1 MYVSYQIEEISLAN
15 LLRMLFLNFLCDHLV
30 FFFVVDVMDC
40 INWFLNIELF
50 LHT

>member
-30 FFFVVDVMDC
+30 FLLLLMLW
-40 INWFLNIELF
+40 IALIGLNY
-50 LHT
+50 